1 MAIYTT
7 ADGRQIVGAAQ
18 AGNEY
23 KGYATKRDITIQ
35 LTANGA
41 TQDSLDALEYLKAY
55 ALYAN
60 SVGKSV
66 FPPTTNIYISNNG
79 TTKTVEADDI
89 TVDGQNV
96 SIGGCVWNGTA
107 WDFTNAGQG
116 GGGSSGGGVL
126 VVNMVYDEEA
136 DTNYTDKTWKEIHDA
151 PIAVIVDSVV
161 IPDVVSTKN
170 ISLVAQVRHQGSEY
184 SVVCYNHSKPQDK
197 VAVDEVK
204 LVTDSENGYLTLA

>member
-1 MAIYTT
+1 MAIFTT

-23 KGYATKRDITIQ
+23 KGYAGRREIVIQ
-35 LTANGA
+35 LTATGA
-41 TQDSLDALEYLKAY
+41 TQDSLDALEYLKTY

-107 WDFTNAGQG
+107 WDFTNAGQSG

-126 VVNMVYDEEA
+126 VVHEDANN
-136 DTNYTDKTWKEIHDA
+136 TLDKTYNEIVSA
-151 PIAVIVDSVV
+151 PFAIVRVSSGGFTTVKKLNMFGFDSGEYGVQFNN
-161 IPDVVSTKN
+161 DVYTT
-170 ISLVAQVRHQGSEY
+170 E
-184 SVVCYNHSKPQDK
+184 
-197 VAVDEVK
+197 
-204 LVTDSENGYLTLA
+204 SENDYPTRSMS

>member
-1 MAIYTT
+1 MAIFTT

-96 SIGGCVWNGTA
+96 SIGGCAWDGTA
-107 WDFTNAGQG
+107 WDFTNAGQSG

-126 VVNMVYDEEA
+126 VVHDVDG
-136 DTNYTDKTWKEIHDA
+136 TLDKTWQDIYDA
-151 PIAVIVDSVV
+151 VKNGTVV
-161 IPDVVSTKN
+161 IFLQNMSDGEIQQPYLESIASNGGYGVYLHYLESG
-170 ISLVAQVRHQGSEY
+170 A
-184 SVVCYNHSKPQDK
+184 SVGFFANSASDYPSSN
-197 VAVDEVK
+197 
-204 LVTDSENGYLTLA
+204 

>member
-1 MAIYTT
+1 MAIFTT

-96 SIGGCVWNGTA
+96 SVGGCVWNGTA
-107 WDFTNAGQG
+107 WDFTNAGQSG

-126 VVNMVYDEEA
+126 VVHDVDG
-136 DTNYTDKTWKEIHDA
+136 TLDKTWQEIVNAMAGGGAALVYGSNENITSIQVISDA
-151 PIAVIVDSVV
+151 YYDDEGVHPYIVQIGMLSYTSD
-161 IPDVVSTKN
+161 T
-170 ISLVAQVRHQGSEY
+170 A
-184 SVVCYNHSKPQDK
+184 
-197 VAVDEVK
+197 
-204 LVTDSENGYLTLA
+204 NGYPMLE

>member
-1 MAIYTT
+1 MAIFTT

-41 TQDSLDALEYLKAY
+41 TQDSLDALEYLKTY

-107 WDFTNAGQG
+107 WDFTNAGQSG

-126 VVNMVYDEEA
+126 VLHQDENGA
-136 DTNYTDKTWKEIHDA
+136 LDKTWQQIHDA
-151 PIAVIVDSVV
+151 LLSGGAAIAYSDQEVRVIDHAAYNERADYYYVEASSNSFFKTADADGYPVIEGDS
-161 IPDVVSTKN
+161 
-170 ISLVAQVRHQGSEY
+170 
-184 SVVCYNHSKPQDK
+184 
-197 VAVDEVK
+197 
-204 LVTDSENGYLTLA
+204 

>member
-1 MAIYTT
+1 MAIFTT

-107 WDFTNAGQG
+107 WDFTNAGQSG

-126 VVNMVYDEEA
+126 VVHIDEE
-136 DTNYTDKTWKEIHDA
+136 YTTLDKTWQEIHDA
-151 PIAVIVDSVV
+151 LAHGIPCVTVYTDDDDVEQGQIVSVSASAGTGQHIV
-161 IPDVVSTKN
+161 NALSAQGTTPVVVKWTVTS
-170 ISLVAQVRHQGSEY
+170 ADGY
-184 SVVCYNHSKPQDK
+184 PAY
-197 VAVDEVK
+197 VD
-204 LVTDSENGYLTLA
+204 A